1 MDCIILGK
9 IPARKPNSLLSS
21 SEFFFLAN
29 FKEDINALTLKQMK
43 PCLVLISR
51 LRGGE
56 CSHYSAG
63 RPSVPF
69 FPHVVTA
76 INWHCYQITLGTQA
90 LFYISVSQCRKYSNS
105 AETWLFWQV
114 VLHWVTINM
123 SFFDCVRVCR
133 ERGSDCAQSS
143 ALLGLNWQ
151 RFDNV
156 CRIIRWNQSQVEEA
170 PQLCLNYK
178 CFTFSISLQFNIL
191 LK

>member
-1 MDCIILGK
+1 MLKDGTLPC
-9 IPARKPNSLLSS
+9 PASRSQGGVFPLL
-21 SEFFFLAN
+21 
-29 FKEDINALTLKQMK
+29 
-43 PCLVLISR
+43 
-51 LRGGE
+51 
-56 CSHYSAG
+56 AG
-63 RPSVPF
+63 RPSAPL

-133 ERGSDCAQSS
+133 ERGIRLCS

-156 CRIIRWNQSQVEEA
+156 CRIIRWNQSQVEDA
-170 PQLCLNYK
+170 PQLCLNKILYIQHV
-178 CFTFSISLQFNIL
+178 CFLLIILTIKTLHTYFEDFVHKMFS
-191 LK
+191 

>member
-1 MDCIILGK
+1 MDCK
-9 IPARKPNSLLSS
+9 SAWEIPDSKVYQAQFSS
-21 SEFFFLAN
+21 QFSFWLHRR
-29 FKEDINALTLKQMK
+29 TLKFLLALK
-43 PCLVLISR
+43 DETLPCPESR
-51 LRGGE
+51 SQGGVFPLL
-56 CSHYSAG
+56 AG
-63 RPSVPF
+63 RPSAPL

-133 ERGSDCAQSS
+133 ERGIRLCS

-170 PQLCLNYK
+170 PQLSLNK
-178 CFTFSISLQFNIL
+178 IL
-191 LK
+191 YIQHVPCSTLY